1 MGYVSL
7 EERSY
12 VIFNISDVG
21 VNYYLQS
28 NKPSII
34 QPAINSIESSRN
46 TPHTLLNRS
55 YNNYY
60 KSLDYKANTSEMA
73 SHQMCDNNETI
84 TLEEA
89 SDIDLHYSL
98 FGDYDEEFDGDGE
111 YL

>member
-1 MGYVSL
+1 MGNVSL
-7 EERSY
+7 EERSFN
-12 VIFNISDVG
+12 IFNISDVE
-21 VNYYLQS
+21 VNYCLQS
-28 NKPSII
+28 NKPFII
-34 QPAINSIESSRN
+34 QRESNSIEFGRN
-46 TPHTLLNRS
+46 VPHTLLSRA
-55 YNNYY
+55 YNNFY

-98 FGDYDEEFDGDGE
+98 YGDYDEEFDEDGE